1 MKAWETDE
9 TFLSRWLSGE
19 LTEEELR
26 SFKASPDYASY
37 MATAEA
43 LKPFEVGEYDEGAEL
58 GKVLNRIQA
67 EEKEQTKVVS
77 LGRIWFFAAAA
88 VIILLIGFFW
98 LRQGEQIVS
107 KEILAEKREQVV
119 LPDQSSIELQAGSF
133 LSYAE
138 SDWENNREVFLK
150 GEAFFEVEKGK
161 KFDIKLKDGMVSILG
176 TSFLI
181 TEMEDSLKVVCF
193 SGKVQVEAYGST
205 EILEAGEKVLAIKDQ
220 APERTVT
227 ALLQPIWLSNNIRL
241 EDVPISEVLK
251 QLEEIYGVQFK
262 GNIDQ
267 QNVFRGNFPTS
278 DLATAL
284 AQVLGPFNIEYEL
297 DEAHNVV
304 TLK

>member
-26 SFKASPDYASY
+26 SFKASPDYESY
-37 MATAEA
+37 VATAEA
-43 LKPFEVGEYDEGAEL
+43 LKPFEVGEYNEEAEL

-67 EEKEQTKVVS
+67 EKEEGKVVS
-77 LGRIWFFAAAA
+77 LGRIWYFAAAA

-98 LRQGEQIVS
+98 LRQGEQMVA

-133 LSYAE
+133 LSYAD

-150 GEAFFEVEKGK
+150 GEAFFEVEKGE
-161 KFDIKLKDGMVSILG
+161 KFDIKLKDGTVSILG

-181 TEMEDSLKVVCF
+181 KEMEDSLEVVCF
-193 SGKVQVEAYGST
+193 SGKVQVEAYGFR
-205 EILEAGEKVLAIKDQ
+205 EILEAGEKVLAVKDKSPVR
-220 APERTVT
+220 AET
-227 ALLQPIWLSNNIRL
+227 ALVQPIWLSTNISL
-241 EDVPISEVLK
+241 TDVPLSAVLK
-251 QLEEIYGVQFK
+251 QLEEIYAVQFK
-262 GNIDQ
+262 GSIDSHMYT
-267 QNVFRGNFPTS
+267 GNFPAS
-278 DLATAL
+278 DLETAL

-297 DEAHNVV
+297 NEARTLV
-304 TLK
+304 TFK